1 MSKCL
6 IVIADKNQ
14 QSYTHKSILPTVKR
28 AYQKNNWSI
37 EVINLYREGF
47 DITDTNK
54 NNVFVKSFKHQVKS
68 ATHIHFVS
76 TTGLLG
82 FSPMMTGF
90 FNEVLTEGFAYTK
103 KKGFFK
109 STYKPHL
116 GKKEVWFHISH
127 TQTKATKLNLS
138 WLKLKQTIPAVF
150 ENAEVLQYGL
160 ECGNH
165 ATLYK
170 KLKSLTDSLEK
181 GVEFLEKED

>member
-6 IVIADKNQ
+6 IVISDSNP

-28 AYQKNNWSI
+28 MYAKKNWDFEI
-37 EVINLYREGF
+37 INLYREGF

-54 NNVFVKSFKHQVKS
+54 DNVFVKSFKHQIKS
-68 ATHIHFVS
+68 ATHIHFIA
-76 TTGLLG
+76 TTSLFG
-82 FSPMMTGF
+82 FSPMLIGF
-90 FNEVLTEGFAYTK
+90 FDQVLTEGFAYTK

-109 STYKPHL
+109 STYQPHL
-116 GKKEVWFHISH
+116 GKKDVWFHVSH

-160 ECGNH
+160 ECANH
-165 ATLYK
+165 ANLYK
-170 KLKSLTDSLEK
+170 KLGNLTESLNKEIH
-181 GVEFLEKED
+181 FLAKD